1 MELNIQR
8 EQSTGTSSTDDR
20 YQDPS
25 SPSLR
30 FAFGKF
36 SPQWLQYF
44 NTPRWF
50 VVFAFTSTFIGNF
63 VSNSITYVAPN
74 SIERQ
79 FGITSAQIGALILA
93 KNASLGLSCVVV
105 GYLCRDNK
113 PRWIC
118 VGLIIMSLGAVIVSL
133 PKFIMGTYDV
143 GDASGKERDFC
154 AMRNKTTRV
163 VSSTS
168 EKSSSVYLTVFFV
181 GFIVHGF
188 GASVIWTLV
197 PAHTED
203 VIDRTSSSVYIGIYQ
218 SISLAIAPAVGF
230 LIGKPMLSQWVDIF
244 QV

>member
-1 MELNIQR
+1 
-8 EQSTGTSSTDDR
+8 
-20 YQDPS
+20 
-25 SPSLR
+25 
-30 FAFGKF
+30 
-36 SPQWLQYF
+36 
-44 NTPRWF
+44 
-50 VVFAFTSTFIGNF
+50 
-63 VSNSITYVAPN
+63 
-74 SIERQ
+74 
-79 FGITSAQIGALILA
+79 
-93 KNASLGLSCVVV
+93 
-105 GYLCRDNK
+105 
-113 PRWIC
+113 
-118 VGLIIMSLGAVIVSL
+118 
-133 PKFIMGTYDV
+133 MGTYYV
-143 GDASGKERDFC
+143 GDASGTEREFC
-154 AMRNKTTRV
+154 AMRNITTRV